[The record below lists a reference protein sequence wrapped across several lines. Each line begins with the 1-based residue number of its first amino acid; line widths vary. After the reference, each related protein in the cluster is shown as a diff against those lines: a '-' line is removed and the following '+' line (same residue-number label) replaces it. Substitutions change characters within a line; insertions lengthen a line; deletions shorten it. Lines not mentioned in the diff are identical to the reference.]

1 MVCSSSLS
9 LAIPCLCDNIAFEG
23 ETRALPEPFFVI
35 ATQNPLEQSGTH
47 PLPESQLD
55 RFLMRMELGYPDA
68 AAERGMLQS
77 MGRGPQA
84 MRLAADPRHGHFALR
99 VGWPVPAGQR
109 RLSGLLSSPD
119 MLAVR
124 PRRPRQ
130 L

>member
-9 LAIPCLCDNIAFEG
+9 LAIPCLRNIAFEG

-35 ATQNPLEQSGTH
+35 ATQNSLEQSGIH

-77 MGRGPQA
+77 MGRSLNT
-84 MRLAADPRHGHFALR
+84 MRLRQCLNPQQLASIRIGVFYGGQDYETILHDAD
-99 VGWPVPAGQR
+99 
-109 RLSGLLSSPD
+109 D
-119 MLAVR
+119 
-124 PRRPRQ
+124 
-130 L
+130 